1 MTGKTNLAASVAARL
16 LNRARQTGD
25 DYQTLLTSYCLERFL
40 YRLAVSDRRERFV
53 LKGAML
59 LRLWSDRPYRATLDL
74 DLLRRGDGA
83 FDTIREDLRAIVATP
98 TPVDAVEFDGARIR
112 IEAIRAEDE
121 YAGTRATL
129 PAHCGKARLMLQ
141 IDMGHGDAVWPAP
154 QTCTYP
160 TLLDFP
166 APELL
171 AYPRE
176 AVVAEKLE
184 AMVVLGDRNSRI
196 KDFFDLHHLASRFE
210 FDRATLADPDAKYSN
225 RRRAAIRGGAGRDRR
240 APCLPADRSESP
252 SASGASAERPGD
264 RRAARRY
271 RQDGRQGDR
280 LAPSRG
286 RHYGI
291 LNRPR
296 RAWRRLA
303 CSNSRWMSSRS
314 VRPRRVQVVM
324 SRGLLVVS
332 KPLGSEI
339 PIRLLSR

>member
-16 LNRARQTGD
+16 LNLAKQTGD

-40 YRLAVSDRRERFV
+40 YRLSVSDRRDRFV

-59 LRLWSDRPYRATLDL
+59 LRLWSERPYRATLDL

-83 FDTIREDLRAIVATP
+83 FDAVREDLRAIVATP
-98 TPVDAVEFDGARIR
+98 VPQDAVDFDSERMR

-129 PAHCGKARLMLQ
+129 PARCGNARLMLQ
-141 IDMGHGDAVWPAP
+141 IDMGLADAVWPAP
-154 QTCTYP
+154 TTCAYP

-196 KDFFDLHHLASRFE
+196 KDFFDLHHLAGRFE
-210 FDRATLADPDAKYSN
+210 FDRVTLAEAIRRTFEQRRTPVPEQQPVALTREYWENPS
-225 RRRAAIRGGAGRDRR
+225 RPAQVRAFARRARIAVPDGF
-240 APCLPADRSESP
+240 ADECARTLDWFLSP
-252 SASGASAERPGD
+252 LLED
-264 RRAARRY
+264 L
-271 RQDGRQGDR
+271 RQGVR
-280 LAPSRG
+280 KEG
-286 RHYGI
+286 
-291 LNRPR
+291 
-296 RAWRRLA
+296 AWQPGGPWR
-303 CSNSRWMSSRS
+303 
-314 VRPRRVQVVM
+314 
-324 SRGLLVVS
+324 
-332 KPLGSEI
+332 
-339 PIRLLSR
+339 

>member
-1 MTGKTNLAASVAARL
+1 MSGKTNLAASVAARL

-83 FDTIREDLRAIVATP
+83 SDAIREDLGAIVATP
-98 TPVDAVEFDGARIR
+98 APADAVEFDGGRIG

-129 PAHCGKARLMLQ
+129 PARCGKARLMLQ
-141 IDMGHGDAVWPAP
+141 VDMGLADAVWPAP
-154 QTCTYP
+154 QTCTFP

-171 AYPRE
+171 VYPRE
-176 AVVAEKLE
+176 AVVAEKFE

-196 KDFFDLHHLASRFE
+196 KDFFDLHHLATRFE
-210 FDRATLADPDAKYSN
+210 FDRATLVEAVRRTFE
-225 RRRAAIRGGAGRDRR
+225 RRRTPIPEEQPIALTRGYWDNPSRPAQVRAFARR
-240 APCLPADRSESP
+240 ARVAVPEDFADECARTLDAFVSPVLQDLRSER
-252 SASGASAERPGD
+252 ASVGMWPPGGPWSQQQSTE
-264 RRAARRY
+264 AR
-271 RQDGRQGDR
+271 
-280 LAPSRG
+280 
-286 RHYGI
+286 
-291 LNRPR
+291 
-296 RAWRRLA
+296 
-303 CSNSRWMSSRS
+303 
-314 VRPRRVQVVM
+314 
-324 SRGLLVVS
+324 
-332 KPLGSEI
+332 
-339 PIRLLSR
+339 